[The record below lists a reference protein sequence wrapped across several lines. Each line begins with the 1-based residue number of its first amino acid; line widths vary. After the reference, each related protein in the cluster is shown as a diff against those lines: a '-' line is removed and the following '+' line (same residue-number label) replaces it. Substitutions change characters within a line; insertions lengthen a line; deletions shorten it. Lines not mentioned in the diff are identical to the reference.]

1 LEEKAGGDE
10 NMSGVTEL
18 GELPRVFRGYAPEAV
33 DELVSSAGAAR
44 ARARREIQE
53 LREQARRLG
62 EELDEVQQPERELR
76 EAFVTA
82 QREADELRTRA
93 VREASAIRDSARE
106 RANERMAWLADESTR
121 IQAEIERMRRVE
133 HEFHEAIRVILLDAL
148 RRLDENGREP
158 AGQPRDAPVA
168 ETGASQA
175 VAVAAPPEARSI
187 VTPAAPASPPPAP
200 SLDEDTIGMP
210 AVSVAQPTVEWPD
223 AVTEPVARPVASRSI
238 LYSIAILVAAAGIA
252 VAIWQLQAGTPEP
265 SGTVTTQIGTTT
277 AAAVGSVAASA
288 TASAQADDGV
298 QTAAATAAETAPET
312 EAETGSEATAG
323 TAAEPAAAGPTN
335 VALRLRAAGGD
346 CWLSVRAGSA
356 SGKLLF
362 EGFLFRGES
371 RRFEAKRVWI
381 RVGNGGNLAARLN
394 GERLEGLPAGT
405 GDVLVTADGAR
416 TLTLG

>member
-1 LEEKAGGDE
+1 VERPGGI
-10 NMSGVTEL
+10 T
-18 GELPRVFRGYAPEAV
+18 
-33 DELVSSAGAAR
+33 
-44 ARARREIQE
+44 
-53 LREQARRLG
+53 
-62 EELDEVQQPERELR
+62 
-76 EAFVTA
+76 
-82 QREADELRTRA
+82 
-93 VREASAIRDSARE
+93 
-106 RANERMAWLADESTR
+106 
-121 IQAEIERMRRVE
+121 
-133 HEFHEAIRVILLDAL
+133 
-148 RRLDENGREP
+148 EP
-158 AGQPRDAPVA
+158 A
-168 ETGASQA
+168 
-175 VAVAAPPEARSI
+175 
-187 VTPAAPASPPPAP
+187 
-200 SLDEDTIGMP
+200 
-210 AVSVAQPTVEWPD
+210 
-223 AVTEPVARPVASRSI
+223 ARPVASRSI

-252 VAIWQLQAGTPEP
+252 VAIWQLQAGAPEP

-288 TASAQADDGV
+288 TASAQAGDGI
-298 QTAAATAAETAPET
+298 QTAAE
-312 EAETGSEATAG
+312 
-323 TAAEPAAAGPTN
+323 TAAEPAAETEAETASEATVGTAPEPAAGGPTN